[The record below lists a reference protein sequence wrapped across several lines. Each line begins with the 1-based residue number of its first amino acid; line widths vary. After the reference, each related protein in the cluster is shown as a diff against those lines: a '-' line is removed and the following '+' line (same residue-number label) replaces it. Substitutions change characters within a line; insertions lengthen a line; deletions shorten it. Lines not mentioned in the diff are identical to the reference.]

1 MENDALYMIGIVAAG
16 FVVNFGLRALPFLF
30 FGARKGPLPPWV
42 ERFGAFVS
50 PVIIGCLIVYS
61 FTGMQWRA
69 AAPYIAAAITVGL
82 QLWRRNPLLS
92 IIAGTAIYMVLLRLG
107 I

>member
-16 FVVNFGLRALPFLF
+16 FAVNFGLRALPFLF

-42 ERFGAFVS
+42 EKFGAFVS

-61 FTGMQWRA
+61 FTGMQWRTASPYLA
-69 AAPYIAAAITVGL
+69 AALTVGL
-82 QLWRRNPLLS
+82 QIWRRNPLLS
-92 IIAGTAIYMVLLRLG
+92 IVAGTVAYMVLLRFG